1 MEVRTLST
9 KESRAPLPS
18 VSFSGLSTLRFS
30 SVGTEQ
36 VTTPSARKIP
46 QLPSSMASTVSST
59 VNWTVTSRFQTF
71 PPSIFPTWVAL
82 GGTGPAIS
90 GRST

>member
-1 MEVRTLST
+1 MRTLST

-36 VTTPSARKIP
+36 VTTPSARKDVYKRQGSDP
-46 QLPSSMASTVSST
+46 PHLVSI
-59 VNWTVTSRFQTF
+59 VYGVDYQG
-71 PPSIFPTWVAL
+71 I
-82 GGTGPAIS
+82 
-90 GRST
+90 